1 MSEALAEV
9 FTAVELARAAG
20 VSRAL
25 VDAAIAAGE
34 LKPLPG
40 TRFFGTRQAV
50 HAARRLRAIA
60 ATLPMPVEPLF
71 STLPGSGFRVTSAY
85 WSARREGRTGFLL
98 SSGVHAVVVGLLL
111 WAATGDTPPA
121 AATPTPD
128 GARLVFLLTPG
139 PGGGGGGGG
148 RREHL
153 PAAAIERVG
162 RSARVTVPPVTPA
175 PAITTASRQVDPP
188 PPSVPP
194 EPAVIEHQ
202 PEPIAAP
209 AIVAPVVAAAS
220 NTQERQGVIE
230 RPQSGTSQGTG
241 TDSGAGSGRSAG
253 NGNGTGAGLGDGAGG
268 GTGGG
273 PYRPGS
279 GIEPPRLLREVKA
292 EYTEDARRGNVSG
305 DVELEIVVTRDGG
318 VSDLRVLKG
327 LGAGLDEQAVA
338 AVGQWRFSPARRNGL
353 PVDVIV
359 EVAVEFTLR

>member
-1 MSEALAEV
+1 
-9 FTAVELARAAG
+9 
-20 VSRAL
+20 
-25 VDAAIAAGE
+25 
-34 LKPLPG
+34 
-40 TRFFGTRQAV
+40 
-50 HAARRLRAIA
+50 
-60 ATLPMPVEPLF
+60 
-71 STLPGSGFRVTSAY
+71 
-85 WSARREGRTGFLL
+85 
-98 SSGVHAVVVGLLL
+98 
-111 WAATGDTPPA
+111 
-121 AATPTPD
+121 
-128 GARLVFLLTPG
+128 VFLLTPG